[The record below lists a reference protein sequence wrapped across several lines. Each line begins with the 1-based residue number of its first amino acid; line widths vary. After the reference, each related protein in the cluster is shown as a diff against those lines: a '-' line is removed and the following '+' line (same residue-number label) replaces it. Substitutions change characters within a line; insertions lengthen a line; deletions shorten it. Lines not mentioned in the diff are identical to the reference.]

1 MSALAIDESK
11 VAHIFRDAEGHFR
24 EDTDANRR
32 LLIDVASRR
41 TNFLGTDWAGND
53 WYAENLADGTQVWV
67 RVRADKIV
75 NGGIN
80 QSPRNFTG
88 LPR

>member
-1 MSALAIDESK
+1 M
-11 VAHIFRDAEGHFR
+11 FRDAKGRFR

-32 LLIDVASRR
+32 LLIEAASRPA
-41 TNFLGTDWAGND
+41 NLLGTDRAGNV
-53 WYAENLADGTQVWV
+53 WHTENLASGTQVWV
-67 RVRADKIV
+67 RVRGGKIV

-80 QSPRNFTG
+80 QDSRDFTG